1 MTPEQLELQQARRL
15 LGWIFQRTNAAC
27 VSRKR
32 SERDAA
38 LSDVCHFTQP
48 FQQCYDG
55 PGPRDPNHQWFGEQ
69 P

>member
-1 MTPEQLELQQARRL
+1 MSETELQELRRL
-15 LGWIFQRTNAAC
+15 LGWIYNRTSAGC
-27 VSRKR
+27 CSRKR

-48 FQQCYDG
+48 FQHCWDG
-55 PGPRDPNHQWFGEQ
+55 TSGPRDPNHLWFGEQ